1 MYRAWWYGTQPSK
14 LKNQMRDNCP
24 EVQCPDSHDDLPAF
38 IIQLKKI
45 VIGEADHIC
54 RSQLAVIRWRKPHVL
69 SQTEVSMKRLLNIG
83 FVVVALG
90 LLVFA
95 KSHSPSDNRS
105 TGSALAKNSTAVAGV
120 SKLLPVE
127 EFEDM
132 SLVFSKPT
140 KH

>member
-1 MYRAWWYGTQPSK
+1 MSGRYEIVSTRTYMQKRLLCAPLWLAGASG
-14 LKNQMRDNCP
+14 C
-24 EVQCPDSHDDLPAF
+24 SAF
-38 IIQLKKI
+38 AQLKKI
-45 VIGEADHIC
+45 VIGEADHIS
-54 RSQLAVIRWRKPHVL
+54 RSPLAVIRWRKSHFCM
-69 SQTEVSMKRLLNIG
+69 SQTGASMKRLLNFG
-83 FVVVALG
+83 FVLVALG

-105 TGSALAKNSTAVAGV
+105 AGSALAKNSTSVTGV

-132 SLVFSKPT
+132 SLVFSTPT